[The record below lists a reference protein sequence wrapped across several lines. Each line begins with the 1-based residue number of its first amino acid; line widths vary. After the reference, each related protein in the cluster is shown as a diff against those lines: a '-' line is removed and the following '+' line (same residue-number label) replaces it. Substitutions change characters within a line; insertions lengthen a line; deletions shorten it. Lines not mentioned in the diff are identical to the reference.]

1 MLAEMRIQGLGV
13 IDDATLELHP
23 GLTVVT
29 GETGA
34 GKTMVVT
41 GLHLLSGGRADASRV
56 RSDSPRA
63 LVEGRFEVAP
73 ETGAAKVARDAGAE
87 PDDDGS
93 LIALRSVNND
103 GRSRAHLGGRA
114 VPNAVLSELSEQ
126 LLAVHGQN
134 DQLRLLRAGEQ
145 RAVLDRF
152 AGDPV
157 ADVLA
162 QYQRVRAEWAD
173 AVRELTER
181 TERAREWAREA
192 EMLRHG
198 VDEIEAVAPEQGE
211 DTALVDEARRLS
223 DVDQLREI
231 AAGAQHAVS
240 GAADGDPESP
250 GAMGLLGDAR
260 RRLGG
265 AEDPVLRELDSRVA
279 EATAVLA
286 DVGAELGG
294 YLDRLDADPGR
305 LEQVLARQAEL
316 KNLTKKYAADVDG
329 VLAWAADA
337 RERLA
342 GMDTSDE
349 ALAALAQ
356 RRDELAV
363 ELAEHAQVLSK
374 ERQEAA
380 VGLAAAVSE
389 ELTGLAMAQAR
400 LEVVVE
406 PKEIDESDSSALRVG
421 DRTLAAGP
429 EGTDEVE
436 LRLIAHS
443 GAPSLPIHK
452 GASGGELSR
461 VMLGLEV
468 VLADA
473 DTVPTLV
480 FDEVDA
486 GVGGRAAVEIGRRL
500 ARLARTHQVV
510 VVTHLAQVAAYADR
524 HLVVDKGSNDTG
536 LTRSD
541 VRTVAAGKRVAELAR
556 MLAGLDSTAT
566 GRAHAEELLATAA
579 SHKSMAEPGRGQGR
593 GKKKDAAGRH

>member
-1 MLAEMRIQGLGV
+1 MRIQGLGV

-56 RSDSPRA
+56 RSNASRA
-63 LVEGRFEVAP
+63 TVEGRFEV
-73 ETGAAKVARDAGAE
+73 GADTAAATVARDAGAE
-87 PDDDGS
+87 PDDDDS
-93 LIALRSVNND
+93 LIALRTVNAD
-103 GRSRAHLGGRA
+103 GRSRAHLGGRS

-134 DQLRLLRAGEQ
+134 DQLRLLRQGEQ

-152 AGDPV
+152 AGEPV
-157 ADVLA
+157 ANALA
-162 QYQRVRAEWAD
+162 DYQRVRNEWAEV
-173 AVRELTER
+173 VRELKER
-181 TERAREWAREA
+181 TERSREFAREA
-192 EMLRHG
+192 DMLRHG
-198 VDEIEAVAPEQGE
+198 LNEIEAVNPEQGE
-211 DTALVDEARRLS
+211 DAALVEEARRLS
-223 DVDQLREI
+223 DIDQLREI
-231 AAGAQHAVS
+231 AAGAQEAVS
-240 GAADGDPESP
+240 GGADGDPDSP
-250 GAMGLLGDAR
+250 GALGLLGDAR
-260 RRLGG
+260 RRLSGS
-265 AEDPVLRELDSRVA
+265 EDPALRDLEPRVA
-279 EATAVLA
+279 EAAAVLA

-294 YLDRLDADPGR
+294 YLDQLEADPGR

-316 KNLTKKYAADVDG
+316 KTLTKKYAADVDG
-329 VLAWAADA
+329 VLEWAAEA
-337 RERLA
+337 RSRLA

-349 ALAALAQ
+349 ALAELAS
-356 RRDELAV
+356 RRDELAA
-363 ELAEHAQVLSK
+363 ELAGHAEALSK
-374 ERQEAA
+374 ARAEAA
-380 VGLAAAVSE
+380 EGLGEAVSA
-389 ELTGLAMAQAR
+389 ELAGLAMGQAR

-406 PKEIDESDSSALRVG
+406 PKVVDADDPSALRVG

-429 EGTDEVE
+429 DGTDEVE

-443 GAPSLPIHK
+443 GAPALPIHK

-500 ARLARTHQVV
+500 ARLARTHQVI

-524 HLVVDKGSNDTG
+524 HLVVDKGANDTG

-541 VRTVAAGKRVAELAR
+541 VRTVADEQRVAELAR

-579 SHKSMAEPGRGQGR
+579 SDKAEGDQPAGRGGKGR
-593 GKKKDAAGRH
+593 KKKSTR